1 MDINRNTAYQIL
13 EDIERDG
20 AFSNLAI
27 NQREKEMKPTSP
39 AFVRELVYGVLRYKY
54 QLDHIWSQLMDRK
67 GRVKRSDKILLRMG
81 LYQLMYMDSVPD
93 YAAVS
98 ETVVL
103 AKKYCT
109 GREKFINGILRA
121 YGRKKNEITWPDK
134 KKDTLNYLS
143 VRYSCEPW
151 IIQLWMDQFGLEK
164 TEQMLNAANTTPRLC
179 IRVNRLKATA
189 DQLQERLEA
198 EGFTVEPMPSV
209 GEGFFVEGSGL
220 IASEA
225 YQEGWFS
232 IQDESSMLAVCSV
245 DPQPGDIVIDVCA
258 APGGKTLFMAE
269 RMRNQGKIL
278 AGDLYPARLEL
289 LEAQAKRLGVD
300 IVEINGWDATKARKD
315 LKGVADRVLVDAPC
329 SGLGVIRRKPEIKY
343 REEDAER
350 KQLPQI
356 QRTILE
362 AASSYVKDGGTLVY
376 STCTVNLEENT
387 QVVQGFLKKHPEFEQ
402 IEEQQMYLGDQDGD
416 GFYICEMKRKQP
428 C

>member
-27 NQREKEMKPTSP
+27 NQREKEMKPSSP

-103 AKKYCT
+103 AKNYCT

-289 LEAQAKRLGVD
+289 LAAQAKRLGVD